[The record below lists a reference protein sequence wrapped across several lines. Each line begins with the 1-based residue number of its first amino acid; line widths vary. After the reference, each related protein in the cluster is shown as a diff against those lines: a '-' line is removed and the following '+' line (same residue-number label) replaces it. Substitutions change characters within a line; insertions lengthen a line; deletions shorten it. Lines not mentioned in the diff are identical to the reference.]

1 LIDTVANGL
10 KFALNT
16 NETEHEKIKVK
27 DENDQNKELK
37 VQEIYR
43 KYKEDTRE
51 CRQKYINKTS
61 FDNDNHKSIRSVIFL
76 HIYFIS
82 SIYQLNRLITHK
94 LHKNTTLFMLY
105 YANINEQKLIS

>member
-16 NETEHEKIKVK
+16 NETEKIKVK

-37 VQEIYR
+37 VQELYR
-43 KYKEDTRE
+43 KVYKEDTRE
-51 CRQKYINKTS
+51 CRQKYINKTN
-61 FDNDNHKSIRSVIFL
+61 FDNDNHKLIRSIIFL

-94 LHKNTTLFMLY
+94 NTTLFLL
-105 YANINEQKLIS
+105 YANINGQRLIS